1 MNELKTEAAKLAD
14 EYLRL
19 GGTRRA
25 KIDDNI
31 VSVRKW
37 EDEPKAAED
46 FWDARIAPLAKKR
59 QDEVVTLLPT
69 INAI

>member
-1 MNELKTEAAKLAD
+1 MDELKTEAARMAE

-25 KIDDNI
+25 KIDDNL

-37 EDEPKAAED
+37 EDEPAEAQA
-46 FWDARIAPLAKKR
+46 FWDGMVAPLSKKR
-59 QDEVVTLLPT
+59 QDEIVTLLPT
-69 INAI
+69 INSP